1 MNKEISLDERK
12 LIQLEML
19 DEIDA
24 FCREHKIRYTLAYGT
39 LIGAIRHKG
48 FIPWDDDVD
57 LLMPL
62 PDMLKFKK
70 EFKSEKIRFCDVDTE
85 PYYEFPF
92 PRLAYNET
100 YRKDGIIATSYGINI
115 DLYYLISMDPDRE
128 KTESFFKGANRIL
141 SKRRFF
147 LKWRNR
153 LIKRIPITNIPF
165 YKKYNKLYS
174 DYFLTTRSYTEK
186 EHFFAVS
193 GLPNWTEYYDF
204 NIFERLIDVEF
215 EGRKYLGSA
224 NYDKWLK
231 QEYGDYMTLPPEDK
245 RVPYHGGHYYW
256 KNKRTK

>member
-1 MNKEISLDERK
+1 
-12 LIQLEML
+12 
-19 DEIDA
+19 
-24 FCREHKIRYTLAYGT
+24 
-39 LIGAIRHKG
+39 
-48 FIPWDDDVD
+48 
-57 LLMPL
+57 
-62 PDMLKFKK
+62 
-70 EFKSEKIRFCDVDTE
+70 
-85 PYYEFPF
+85 
-92 PRLAYNET
+92 
-100 YRKDGIIATSYGINI
+100 
-115 DLYYLISMDPDRE
+115 MDPHRE
-128 KTESFFKGANRIL
+128 KTESFLKGANRIL
-141 SKRRFF
+141 SKRLFS

-245 RVPYHGGHYYW
+245 RIPYHGGHYYW

>member
-1 MNKEISLDERK
+1 MKKEISLDERK
-12 LIQLEML
+12 QIQLEML
-19 DEIDA
+19 DEIDS

-62 PDMLKFKK
+62 PDMLKFKT
-70 EFKSEKIRFCDVDTE
+70 EFKSEKIKFCDVDTE
-85 PYYEFPF
+85 PYYEYPF
-92 PRLAYNET
+92 PRLAYNGT
-100 YRKDGIIATSYGINI
+100 YRKEGIIATSYGVNI

-128 KTESFFKGANRIL
+128 KTESFFEGANRIL

-147 LKWRNR
+147 LNWRTR
-153 LIKRIPITNIPF
+153 LIKRIPITSIPF

-174 DYFLTTRSYTEK
+174 DYYLTARAYSEN

-193 GLPNWTEYYDF
+193 GLPVWTEYYSF
-204 NIFERLIDVEF
+204 NIFERLVDVEF

-231 QEYGDYMTLPPEDK
+231 QEYGDYMKLPSEDK

-256 KNKRTK
+256 KTGRIK